1 MFATE
6 KPPREDLE
14 DLPLEHLEQEITE
27 LASHIYAG
35 TYRWLELVAEF
46 DRREAAGSWG
56 CRSTAE
62 WIAWACAVAPRTARE
77 HVRVARAL
85 GELPRIRDEFSHG
98 SLSYA
103 KVKAL
108 TRVADSDSE
117 EELLELAHYATAS
130 QLERMLRAY
139 RRISPDE
146 ARDTHER
153 EYLAWSWEEDGS
165 LSVRGRLAAEDGALV
180 LRALEAARDRQW
192 REGHDD
198 EDEQSEKPEESG
210 PAGPPSAS
218 SRRARITNVEALVG
232 MADASLSDESKGRS
246 APERYQVVVHVDHAT
261 LARDADGRSELEG
274 ESAISSETARR
285 LACDSSLVSLLE
297 SDGSALR
304 VGRKTR
310 KIAPALRRALNARD
324 GGCRFPGCERRRF
337 VDAHHIRHWA
347 RGGETS
353 KENLLLLCRHH
364 HRLVHEGGFSVERLA
379 DGRVRFRLPN
389 GRLLGAAKPP
399 RGDPTQ
405 LPRKVPGAIMSGT
418 GERMDLAMN
427 VDRVIQIAGPP

>member
-35 TYRWLELVAEF
+35 TCRWLELVAEF

-139 RRISPDE
+139 RRIRP
-146 ARDTHER
+146 
-153 EYLAWSWEEDGS
+153 
-165 LSVRGRLAAEDGALV
+165 AEDGALV

-198 EDEQSEKPEESG
+198 EDEQSEKPEEIG

-232 MADASLSDESKGRS
+232 MADASLSDQSKGRS

-274 ESAISSETARR
+274 ESAISSETA
-285 LACDSSLVSLLE
+285 
-297 SDGSALR
+297 
-304 VGRKTR
+304 
-310 KIAPALRRALNARD
+310 NAS
-324 GGCRFPGCERRRF
+324 P
-337 VDAHHIRHWA
+337 
-347 RGGETS
+347 
-353 KENLLLLCRHH
+353 
-364 HRLVHEGGFSVERLA
+364 
-379 DGRVRFRLPN
+379 
-389 GRLLGAAKPP
+389 
-399 RGDPTQ
+399 
-405 LPRKVPGAIMSGT
+405 
-418 GERMDLAMN
+418 
-427 VDRVIQIAGPP
+427 